1 MPHPWRSGAG
11 DMGEAP
17 LLGDD
22 SGIPDAIGQALK
34 KAKKVLKALEA
45 V

>member
-1 MPHPWRSGAG
+1 MA
-11 DMGEAP
+11 EAP
-17 LLGDD
+17 LPGED
-22 SGIPDAIGQALK
+22 GGVTDAIGRQALKRQALK